1 MVAVL
6 NVFLAVPIEQHK
18 QLRLRLDPVTL
29 ARAADIQELLKAG
42 DKNSS
47 LEAVIGMG
55 IEALHN
61 ELLGDRAT

>member
-29 ARAADIQELLKAG
+29 ARANDIQELLKAAG
-42 DKNSS
+42 KNSA
-47 LEAVIGMG
+47 LETVIGMA
-55 IEALHN
+55 IEDLHQS
-61 ELLGDRAT
+61 LLPGNP

>member
-29 ARAADIQELLKAG
+29 ARAADIQELLKAA
-42 DKNSS
+42 DKNPS
-47 LEAVIGMG
+47 LEAVIGMA
-55 IEALHN
+55 IEDLHRSMLPGN
-61 ELLGDRAT
+61 P

>member
-29 ARAADIQELLKAG
+29 ARAADIQELLKAAG
-42 DKNSS
+42 KNSA
-47 LEAVIGMG
+47 LETVIGLA
-55 IEALHN
+55 IEDLHRSMLPGN
-61 ELLGDRAT
+61 A

>member
-29 ARAADIQELLKAG
+29 DRANDIQALLKAAG
-42 DKNSS
+42 KNSS
-47 LEAVIGMG
+47 LETVIGMA
-55 IEALHN
+55 IEELHQSMLPGN
-61 ELLGDRAT
+61 P